1 MCFRATESQW
11 RWPAFLTFERFKT
24 MNSNLFQTILTVLIT
39 ISGLATSLLVSMGCT
54 DVAGSLNCATSS
66 APTWL
71 APYLVMAASV
81 LGVVKLIVAAF
92 TGKLTAPTAVVSTS
106 GAAGTVNPRS
116 VN

>member
-1 MCFRATESQW
+1 VN
-11 RWPAFLTFERFKT
+11 K

-39 ISGLATSLLVSMGCT
+39 VSGLATSILVSMGCV

-71 APYLVMAASV
+71 APYLVMIASA
-81 LGVVKLIVAAF
+81 LGIVKLILAAF
-92 TGKLTAPTAVVSTS
+92 TGKLTAPTVVVSTT
-106 GAAGTVNPRS
+106 GAPNTVRPSS